1 MDKNNTG
8 LGMEAFFTRERA
20 NEGVEVPLYTPDG
33 TKSQHWVRIRGV
45 DSDAFRE
52 AEANSKREAFR
63 VASIE
68 DTVERAKAIQD
79 AKLNLIAALV
89 ISWSFEKECTLENV
103 KEFFRQAPQIADAV
117 DQVASKRALF
127 FAKRSSSSVSTP
139 KPSSGST
146 RSRKG
151 QSKPSGKA

>member
-1 MDKNNTG
+1 MDKSNTG

-20 NEGVEVPLYTPDG
+20 NEGIEIPLYLPDG
-33 TKSQHWVRIRGV
+33 TKTEHWLRIRGV
-45 DSDAFRE
+45 DSDHFRLAE
-52 AEANSKREAFR
+52 AESKRDAMR
-63 VASIE
+63 VAMIE
-68 DTVERAKAIQD
+68 DPLERAKAIAD

-127 FAKRSSSSVSTP
+127 FAKRSSSSLSTP

-146 RSRKG
+146 
-151 QSKPSGKA
+151 